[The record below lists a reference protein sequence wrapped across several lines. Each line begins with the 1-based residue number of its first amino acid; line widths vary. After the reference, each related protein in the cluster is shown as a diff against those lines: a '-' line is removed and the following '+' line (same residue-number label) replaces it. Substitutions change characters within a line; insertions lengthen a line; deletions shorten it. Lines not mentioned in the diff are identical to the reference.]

1 MPEGTASLSFHYM
14 LLRFTGKHDKKNTSV
29 YRVLTS
35 YDVWQKRLISRIR
48 LKMRFMTFTVS
59 FSTIDLVNTF
69 CFGLGKCDCNKKMS
83 RPMKMHEKHTTQKKH
98 RKTSGSMLHII
109 DEIFVKRKLTSCKR
123 KTNILSFLEWSHIC
137 KFIRIT
143 LELFELHVLY
153 HISLFFMQ
161 HGIGSISARLV
172 LHMFDDYKFLLVCFW
187 IVISFNHICICLC
200 S

>member
-69 CFGLGKCDCNKKMS
+69 CFGLGKCDCNKKNVTS
-83 RPMKMHEKHTTQKKH
+83 DENARKTHNTKKTQENFRVDATYHRWNFRQKK
-98 RKTSGSMLHII
+98 TN
-109 DEIFVKRKLTSCKR
+109 KLQKKNKHS
-123 KTNILSFLEWSHIC
+123 L
-137 KFIRIT
+137 
-143 LELFELHVLY
+143 LF
-153 HISLFFMQ
+153 
-161 HGIGSISARLV
+161 G
-172 LHMFDDYKFLLVCFW
+172 
-187 IVISFNHICICLC
+187 VIPHL
-200 S
+200 